1 MHSGVAQVMVSMTF
15 RERAH
20 GEGAAAA
27 AGPTIT
33 EANVPKGGTTSKCYP
48 T

>member
-1 MHSGVAQVMVSMTF
+1 MHSGVVQVVVSMTF
-15 RERAH
+15 RERAY

-27 AGPTIT
+27 VPTIT
-33 EANVPKGGTTSKCYP
+33 EANVPFGTSKCYP